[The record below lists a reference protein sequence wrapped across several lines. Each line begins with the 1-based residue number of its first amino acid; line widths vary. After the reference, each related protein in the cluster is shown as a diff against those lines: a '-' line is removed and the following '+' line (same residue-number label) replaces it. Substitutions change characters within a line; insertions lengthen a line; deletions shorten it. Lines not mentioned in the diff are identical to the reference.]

1 MPARSQ
7 VSRGGKHGSA
17 AAFAAVAVLAGLS
30 SAALAVYH
38 ARHAVSLV
46 QPIPKVAQVI
56 SAPATA
62 TPTPEPS
69 ASIPSVAAPIPDSV
83 FIKGVPY
90 TVQAPTGKWDAPHE
104 EYCEAAAVLMVGRY
118 YKGVKYPND
127 RIPPADADSAM
138 SQIVQYERQTW
149 PGVLDLSL
157 DKVGQ
162 DGKQFY
168 NLQPT
173 ISPATL
179 DNIKKSIAGGN
190 PVIIPVMTH
199 GGPGGAKISPYY
211 SAGNVYHVIV
221 LIGYDT
227 QKLYSDDAGISQG
240 QNYGYT
246 WDVLSVAMQA
256 QQQHMGQGSVML
268 TFSPTSS

>member
-1 MPARSQ
+1 M
-7 VSRGGKHGSA
+7 
-17 AAFAAVAVLAGLS
+17 LAGITS
-30 SAALAVYH
+30 TALAVYNT
-38 ARHAVSLV
+38 RHAAPLA

-56 SAPATA
+56 SAPPTA
-62 TPTPEPS
+62 TPTPEAS
-69 ASIPSVAAPIPDSV
+69 ASAPSISAPIPDSV

-90 TVQAPTGKWDAPHE
+90 TVQAPTGNWDTAHE
-104 EYCEAAAVLMVGRY
+104 EYCEAAAVLMVGRF
-118 YKGVKYPND
+118 YKGAKYPND
-127 RIPPADADSAM
+127 RIPPSDADAAM

-149 PGVLDLSL
+149 PGIVDLSL

-168 NLQPT
+168 NLRPA

-179 DNIKKSIAGGN
+179 DNIKKAIAGGN

-199 GGPGGAKISPYY
+199 GGPGGTKISPYY

-240 QNYGYT
+240 QNYPYT
-246 WDVLSVAMQA
+246 WEVLSVAMQA
-256 QQQHMGQGSVML
+256 QQQRMGQGSVML
-268 TFSPTSS
+268 TFSQASS

>member
-1 MPARSQ
+1 M
-7 VSRGGKHGSA
+7 
-17 AAFAAVAVLAGLS
+17 
-30 SAALAVYH
+30 
-38 ARHAVSLV
+38 
-46 QPIPKVAQVI
+46 QPTPKVAQVI
-56 SAPATA
+56 TAPPTA

-69 ASIPSVAAPIPDSV
+69 ASMPSLPVPIPDSV

-90 TVQAPTGKWDAPHE
+90 TVQAPTGNWDAAHE

-118 YKGVKYPND
+118 YKGAKYPAD
-127 RIPPADADSAM
+127 RIPPAEADAAM

-157 DKVGQ
+157 DKVGK
-162 DGKQFY
+162 DGQQFY

-179 DNIKKSIAGGN
+179 DNIKQAIAAGK

-199 GGPGGAKISPYY
+199 GGPGGTKISPYY

-227 QKLYSDDAGISQG
+227 KQLYSDDAGISQG
-240 QNYGYT
+240 QNYPYT
-246 WDVLSVAMQA
+246 WDVLSAAMQA

-268 TFSPTSS
+268 TFAQTS

>member
-1 MPARSQ
+1 VP
-7 VSRGGKHGSA
+7 KHSTA
-17 AAFAAVAVLAGLS
+17 VAFALIAVISGGT

-38 ARHAVSLV
+38 TRHSVPLV
-46 QPIPKVAQVI
+46 QPIPKVAHVI
-56 SAPATA
+56 SAPPTA

-69 ASIPSVAAPIPDSV
+69 ASAPTVPAPIPDSV

-90 TVQAPTGKWDAPHE
+90 TVQAPTGNWDAAHE
-104 EYCEAAAVLMVGRY
+104 EYCEAAAVLMVGRFY
-118 YKGVKYPND
+118 RGDKYPSD
-127 RIPPADADSAM
+127 RIPPADADAAM
-138 SQIVQYERQTW
+138 AQIVQYERQTW

-173 ISPATL
+173 LSPATL
-179 DNIKKSIAGGN
+179 DNIKQALANGN

-199 GGPGGAKISPYY
+199 GGPGGTKISPYY

-227 QKLYSDDAGISQG
+227 KQLYTNDAGIAQG
-240 QNYGYT
+240 QNYPYT

-256 QQQHMGQGSVML
+256 QQQRMGQGSVML
-268 TFSPTSS
+268 TYSQTS

>member
-1 MPARSQ
+1 VPRHFTAT
-7 VSRGGKHGSA
+7 
-17 AAFAAVAVLAGLS
+17 AFAVIAVLAGGT

-38 ARHAVSLV
+38 VRHVAPIA
-46 QPIPKVAQVI
+46 QPEPKVGKVI
-56 SAPATA
+56 TAAPTA

-69 ASIPSVAAPIPDSV
+69 AAPTPTPQPTPLPDSV

-90 TVQAPTGKWDAPHE
+90 TVQAPTGNWDAAHE

-118 YKGVKYPND
+118 YRGDKYPND
-127 RIPPADADSAM
+127 KIPPSEADAAM
-138 SQIVQYERQTW
+138 AQIVQYERQTW

-162 DGKQFY
+162 TGNQFY

-173 ISPATL
+173 VRPATL
-179 DNIKKSIAGGN
+179 DNVKKAIADGN

-199 GGPGGAKISPYY
+199 GGPGNTKISPYY

-221 LIGYDT
+221 LIGYDS

-240 QNYGYT
+240 QNYPYT
-246 WDVLSVAMQA
+246 WDVLSAAMQA

-268 TFSPTSS
+268 TFAKTS